1 MPYSLPQG
9 FRAAGI
15 YSGVKRNTSKL
26 DLSLIVSD
34 RPAVTAGV
42 YTQNVVCGAPV
53 ELNRERTP
61 SDSIRA
67 VVINSGVANA
77 CTGEQG
83 VRDALE
89 MAQRTAEACD
99 LNQED
104 VLVMSTGVIGEMLPM
119 DKINPGIAAV
129 AAVLSESEQAL
140 IDAARG
146 MMTTDT
152 THKIRSR
159 TIQLDSGEVQ
169 ITGIAKG
176 AAMIGPNMAT
186 MLAIIL
192 TDAAL
197 SIDDTHAGLKDAVD
211 ESFNCISV
219 DGHTS
224 TSDTV
229 LLLANGAAGG
239 EVLSGSDL
247 AKFQAT
253 LVEVCEDLAQSIPA
267 DGEGAT
273 HLITVEVHGCKTR
286 SDAVTIAKTIADSP
300 LVKTAVAGADPNW
313 GRIVSAAGYA
323 GITFDPAQVS
333 LLVNGMLLYEKGAPV
348 GFDAAAVSESIK
360 ADRDTGILLL
370 LDEGTASAR
379 FWTTDLT
386 AEYVRL
392 NADYHT

>member
-1 MPYSLPQG
+1 
-9 FRAAGI
+9 
-15 YSGVKRNTSKL
+15 
-26 DLSLIVSD
+26 
-34 RPAVTAGV
+34 
-42 YTQNVVCGAPV
+42 
-53 ELNRERTP
+53 
-61 SDSIRA
+61 
-67 VVINSGVANA
+67 
-77 CTGEQG
+77 
-83 VRDALE
+83 
-89 MAQRTAEACD
+89 
-99 LNQED
+99 
-104 VLVMSTGVIGEMLPM
+104 
-119 DKINPGIAAV
+119 
-129 AAVLSESEQAL
+129 
-140 IDAARG
+140 

-152 THKIRSR
+152 VHKIRSR
-159 TIQLDSGEVQ
+159 QIELDGQQ
-169 ITGIAKG
+169 ITVTGIAKG

-186 MLAIIL
+186 MLAVIM
-192 TDAAL
+192 TDAAI
-197 SIDDTHAGLKDAVD
+197 SADAAHAGLKDAAD

-224 TSDTV
+224 TSDCV

-239 EVLSGSDL
+239 QVLAGGEL

-267 DGEGAT
+267 DGEGAS
-273 HLITVEVHGCKTR
+273 HLITVEVHGCASR
-286 SDAVTIAKTIADSP
+286 IDAVTIAKTIADSP

-323 GITFDPAQVS
+323 GIAFDPTKVS

-348 GFDAAAVSESIK
+348 EFDAAAISESMR
-360 ADRDTGILLL
+360 DNRDTGIVLL